1 MDLPLYLKQ
10 FKMVKY
16 HVVSGTLKQKRENV
30 FKRPKKQIRTQE
42 RLEYP
47 SLFDDIKLQMEEA
60 IEILIHEVSERFTL
74 LHDLDH
80 KFGFLLNVNQLIYK
94 ETENLEE
101 QCLTFENFYYDD
113 VN

>member
-1 MDLPLYLKQ
+1 
-10 FKMVKY
+10 
-16 HVVSGTLKQKRENV
+16 
-30 FKRPKKQIRTQE
+30 
-42 RLEYP
+42 
-47 SLFDDIKLQMEEA
+47 MEEA
-60 IEILIHEVSERFTL
+60 IEILIHEVSERFTR

-101 QCLTFENFYYDD
+101 QCSTFENFYYDD